1 MEILRGLPAPR
12 LLTWCAVAGDADA
25 MADRVGAAGE
35 RVREIRDGARERPD
49 GVTLRWRN
57 LYVEGAEDDVVPY
70 AIEWAE
76 GTPHPS
82 GDAPVGGSL
91 RALRLEHPRADRT
104 NALLA
109 AMGLVMRVEPGPRA
123 QLIATLDTPRGEVVL
138 R

>member
-1 MEILRGLPAPR
+1 MAILRGLPAPR

-25 MADRVGAAGE
+25 MAGRVAAAGE
-35 RVREIRDGARERPD
+35 RVREIRDGSRERPD

-57 LYVEGAEDDVVPY
+57 LYVEGPQDEVVPY
-70 AIEWAE
+70 AIEWAA

-82 GDAPVGGSL
+82 SDAPVGGSL
-91 RALRLEHPRADRT
+91 RALRLEHPRADRM

-109 AMGLVMRVEPGPRA
+109 AMGLALRVDPGPRA
-123 QLIATLDTPRGEVVL
+123 GLLATLDTPRGEVVL